1 MNDYEKLSK
10 LYSEADTLIKNN
22 KAYSSHELQSWR
34 NNSLIFLSNK
44 YGKDSIE
51 YKSFAS
57 IKFKYF
63 QGSTYENL
71 MHCQE
76 DIKTGKGIFENLLE
90 DMKDVSNISKTF
102 SNDKVFIVH
111 GHDDNLKNSVARLLE
126 QQGIE
131 AIILHEQVN
140 TGKTI
145 IQKVEHYGNSVGA
158 AIILFTPDDKGKAI
172 SENEYKKRARQNV
185 VFEAGYFIGYLGRDR
200 IIPLLSDSGIELP
213 GDLSGVVYTSDM
225 WQFKIMQELKA
236 MGFNVDMNKIIV

>member
-22 KAYSSHELQSWR
+22 KVYSSHELQSWR

-57 IKFKYF
+57 IKFKRSCY
-63 QGSTYENL
+63 SSHENL
-71 MHCQE
+71 IYCQE
-76 DIKTGKGIFENLLE
+76 DIKTAQGIFENLLE
-90 DMKDVSNISKTF
+90 DMKDISNISKTF
-102 SNDKVFIVH
+102 SNDKIFIVH

-131 AIILHEQVN
+131 AIILHEQAN
-140 TGKTI
+140 AGKTI
-145 IQKVEHYGNSVGA
+145 IEKVEHYGNSVGA

-172 SENEYKKRARQNV
+172 SEKEYKNRARQNV

-200 IIPLLSDSGIELP
+200 IIPLISDSGIELP

-236 MGFNVDMNKIIV
+236 MGFNVDMNKIII